1 MEGNGAYYMGY
12 RLLSGIKNGFVL
24 KFCLRKMSRIVRIC
38 IFWGNINGW
47 DLKILYRDLESW
59 KKRLK
64 KIEWN
69 GMICRIKKLNGLE

>member
-1 MEGNGAYYMGY
+1 MNGAYYMGY

-47 DLKILYRDLESW
+47 DLKILYKDLES
-59 KKRLK
+59 
-64 KIEWN
+64 
-69 GMICRIKKLNGLE
+69 